1 MADMSR
7 DVLTRI
13 IAAINRAKQKSS
25 PKFETVSCCSA
36 K

>member
-7 DVLTRI
+7 DVLSRI
-13 IAAINRAKQKSS
+13 IAINRAKQKSS
-25 PKFETVSCCSA
+25 PTIEAVSRFSS